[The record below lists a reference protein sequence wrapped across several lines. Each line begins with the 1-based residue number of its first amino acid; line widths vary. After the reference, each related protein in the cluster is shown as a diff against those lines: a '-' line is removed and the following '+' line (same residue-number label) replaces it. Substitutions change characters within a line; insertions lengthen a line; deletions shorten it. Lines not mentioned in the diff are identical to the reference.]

1 MMYYNGMMSGFGL
14 AFVLIYLA
22 AVVYFFY
29 LLTGIAKSLRRIA
42 DRLDE
47 LPSLGGEREKNPS

>member
-1 MMYYNGMMSGFGL
+1 MMSGFGL